1 MDDPKSFGVN
11 VPGNMADEIE
21 APLQYGDSRSE
32 RIRELIRMG
41 LAAEKALE
49 RRHMVDNMDSREKA
63 DLIEQAV
70 YDELGDEAG
79 NTSVSA
85 SS

>member
-11 VPGNMADEIE
+11 VSGDMADAIE

-32 RIRELIRMG
+32 RIRELVRMG

-49 RRHMVDNMDSREKA
+49 RRHMVDSMDAKEKA

-70 YDELGDEAG
+70 YDELGDETGKA
-79 NTSVSA
+79 SVTA